1 MYNWDKIVAVEQ
13 KGSTH
18 RVGKGLS
25 GLRQGVFSDKIIYGL
40 NIGMKAVEYWV
51 FCGGAR

>member
-1 MYNWDKIVAVEQ
+1 MV
-13 KGSTH
+13 

-25 GLRQGVFSDKIIYGL
+25 GLRQGVSSDKIIYGL
-40 NIGMKAVEYWV
+40 NIGIRAIECWI